1 VKLLVLLGLLIG
13 CTPYVS
19 AGYDT
24 RANLRGPIK
33 NMVTMPAA
41 TARGEH
47 APPVDNTR
55 SFSFAFGAAFGP
67 RVGLEVGGH
76 LHDVNA
82 DSFSMPSVENLG
94 VDPHSPRYLIAST
107 SIDVRFRW
115 LNAKYFLSELHAGP
129 AFGYLVDRGTA
140 DFQLGQGFRI
150 GATAGVRFGK
160 VALFADLYETQL
172 IFSDGDAAGQSGLT
186 GVTIGLL
193 VR

>member
-1 VKLLVLLGLLIG
+1 MKLLVLATALMG

-41 TARGEH
+41 SARMEN
-47 APPVDNTR
+47 APPVANTH
-55 SFSFAFGAAFGP
+55 SFSLALGAAFGP
-67 RVGLEVGGH
+67 RAGVEVGGH

-82 DSFSMPSVENLG
+82 DSFSLPRVENLG
-94 VDPHSPRYLIAST
+94 VDPLSPRYLIAST
-107 SIDVRFRW
+107 SLDLRYRW
-115 LNAKYFLSELHAGP
+115 LLTKYLTSDLHVGP
-129 AFGYLVDRGTA
+129 AIGYLVDRGTA
-140 DFQLGQGFRI
+140 EAQAGNGFRM
-150 GATAGVRFGK
+150 GVTVGVKLGK
-160 VALFADLYETQL
+160 VSAFADLYETQL
-172 IFSDGDAAGQSGLT
+172 VFADGDAKGKNGLT